1 MSRASKERFYRGV
14 LTGCNEAFIISTEKR
29 NEILANC
36 QSEDERKRTDELIR
50 PILRGR
56 DIKRYGYDWAGLY
69 LIATFPSCHYDIE
82 QYPAVKNYLL
92 SFGIERL
99 EQTGKVHNINGNKV
113 KARKKTNNKWFETQ
127 DSISYWEDF
136 SKPKIIFQEIVQ
148 ESQFFYDTEGEF
160 FCNDTGRIITGKYLP
175 FLLSIFNS
183 KLFFY
188 AVKRFYGGG
197 SLGEDG
203 VRMKHTFF
211 QNFPCINEQTTIN
224 MSIGTNDVM
233 QIDRTICAEY
243 GLSEEEIEFIIST

>member
-1 MSRASKERFYRGV
+1 M
-14 LTGCNEAFIISTEKR
+14 
-29 NEILANC
+29 
-36 QSEDERKRTDELIR
+36 
-50 PILRGR
+50 
-56 DIKRYGYDWAGLY
+56 
-69 LIATFPSCHYDIE
+69 
-82 QYPAVKNYLL
+82 
-92 SFGIERL
+92 
-99 EQTGKVHNINGNKV
+99 
-113 KARKKTNNKWFETQ
+113 KT
-127 DSISYWEDF
+127 EDF